1 MTRNERR
8 LRLIGFFYYCLRLG
22 WIKSNPAV
30 LLGRIRADVPPTDYF
45 PAPEFEKIID
55 ATYIY
60 QPKGWVECR
69 NQATRLRILTLLM
82 RWSGLSIRDAVT
94 LERRRL
100 NEHGEL
106 FLYRAKTGSSVYV
119 PLPPDVA
126 ESLRNIPP
134 GPSPNP
140 RYFFWSGNGSPK
152 SVVGNWQR
160 SFRRLFKIA
169 NLRRDDGSI
178 QRCHPHM
185 LRDTFAV
192 EMLLAGVPL
201 EQVSI
206 LLGHKSV
213 KITEKHYAPWVK
225 ARQEQLAAN
234 VRKAWNVLDTGNK
247 TARRKSP
254 KRVKSD

>member
-1 MTRNERR
+1 MMRNERR

-30 LLGRIRADVPPTDYF
+30 LLGRIRADGPPTDYF

-126 ESLRNIPP
+126 ESLGNIPP

-192 EMLLAGVPL
+192 EMLLAGVPV

-206 LLGHKSV
+206 LLGHKSA

-225 ARQEQLAAN
+225 VRQEQLAAN
-234 VRKAWNVLDTGNK
+234 VRQAWNVLDTGNK
-247 TARRKSP
+247 TARRKS
-254 KRVKSD
+254 

>member
-1 MTRNERR
+1 MVSISCQNRQS
-8 LRLIGFFYYCLRLG
+8 CLR
-22 WIKSNPAV
+22 
-30 LLGRIRADVPPTDYF
+30 
-45 PAPEFEKIID
+45 
-55 ATYIY
+55 
-60 QPKGWVECR
+60 
-69 NQATRLRILTLLM
+69 
-82 RWSGLSIRDAVT
+82 
-94 LERRRL
+94 
-100 NEHGEL
+100 
-106 FLYRAKTGSSVYV
+106 SS
-119 PLPPDVA
+119 PPDVA

-192 EMLLAGVPL
+192 EMLLAGVPV

-206 LLGHKSV
+206 LLGLKSA
-213 KITEKHYAPWVK
+213 KITEKHSAPWVK
-225 ARQEQLAAN
+225 VRQEQLAAN
-234 VRKAWNVLDTGNK
+234 VRQAWNVLDTGNK

-254 KRVKSD
+254 KRMKSD